1 MNGQDLW
8 QSVLAQIQLIVSP
21 ANFSTWFKNTDIS
34 EKKDGVIVISVPN
47 LFTKEWIE
55 KKYHKEIL
63 KILHS
68 LGENVKEIKYVV
80 GKKTFKTNQTVRI
93 DQNYYQN
100 RLEIFDPAI
109 DKKTDL
115 NSRYTFDNFV
125 VGPFNEL
132 PHAAA
137 VAVSK
142 NPGFIYNPLF
152 IYGGVG
158 LGKTHL
164 LQAIGN
170 EIVKNIPDK
179 KVKYI
184 STEKFASGV
193 ISAIKNQKMEEF
205 KFQYSKVDVLIIDD
219 VQFLAGKE
227 KTQEEFFHIF
237 NSLYEKNK
245 QIVLSSDKPPRV
257 IPALTERLRSRF
269 EGGMIADIGI
279 PDFETRV
286 AILKTKSTIMNINLE
301 DDVLEYIAKNIQRNI
316 RELEGALNRLFA
328 YQKLHGYPPN
338 LETTKHLLKNVLTSQ
353 NKPHSPDK
361 IIKAVVDFY
370 EITEKELIA
379 QSRKKEVVY
388 PRQIAMYLL
397 REELKCSFP
406 FIGKKFKG
414 KDHTTA
420 IYAYEKISRELEKN
434 KKIEEEIELIKQ
446 KIIES

>member
-55 KKYHKEIL
+55 KKYHKEIV

-361 IIKAVVDFY
+361 IIKAVADFY